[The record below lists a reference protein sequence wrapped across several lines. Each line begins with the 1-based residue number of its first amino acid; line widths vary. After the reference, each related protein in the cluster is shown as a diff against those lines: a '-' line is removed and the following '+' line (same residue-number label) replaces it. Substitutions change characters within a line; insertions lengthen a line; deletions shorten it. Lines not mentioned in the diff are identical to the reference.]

1 MSFEHLFE
9 EISRLRVLV
18 IGDVM
23 LDTYCWGVVERISPE
38 APVPVVAVRKSENRI
53 GGAGNV
59 AINTASLGA
68 ATTIISVVGKDS
80 SGETLQN
87 LLAAVPV
94 DISFMVETPNR
105 VTTTKTR
112 VMARNQQMIRL
123 DAEVADDLSSEL
135 GEAVWQKVLDYFEQG
150 LPQVCILEDYNKG
163 VLTPSL
169 ITRIIELCNSKGVIT
184 TVDPKKKNFFA
195 YQLGCPTTPTSIRNN
210 TVKTLNVF
218 PNPTIDA
225 IYFEEEKICCLE
237 NFSHSSFVLFLSA
250 VKKVYF

>member
-135 GEAVWQKVLDYFEQG
+135 EEAVWQKVLDYFEQG
-150 LPQVCILEDYNKG
+150 LPQVCIWKRL
-163 VLTPSL
+163 
-169 ITRIIELCNSKGVIT
+169 
-184 TVDPKKKNFFA
+184 F
-195 YQLGCPTTPTSIRNN
+195 NN
-210 TVKTLNVF
+210 TT
-218 PNPTIDA
+218 
-225 IYFEEEKICCLE
+225 YFQW
-237 NFSHSSFVLFLSA
+237 
-250 VKKVYF
+250 